1 MIPKQVRERYEK
13 LKNSINEY
21 RRAYHVYDTELIPES
36 ARDTLMKE
44 LAGIEEQY
52 PSIIAP
58 DSPTQRVAG
67 TPLPGFKKVTHKV
80 TQWSFNDAFSEEDIQ
95 QPLQQPVMQSVQQP
109 AQSVQ
114 SVQQPV
120 MMQLVASAG
129 PSVATG
135 FVAIAASTIFSA
147 VLLMLIVKIM
157 NIGSL
162 IPLSNPWMFFIALPV
177 ISLLFSAVAL
187 SVTTRL
193 LRVPGAS
200 FAKASVFVSIQTA
213 LVALVSLLVSFVSL
227 PRITVF
233 AATIVLWFV
242 IFIGYYHASFL
253 KTLATF
259 LLNAVFTALIGIA
272 IAIIVGMLGF
282 GLISSLAGSLGG
294 KLIEQAALQQ
304 PTYQSQGPEQAPI
317 VF

>member
-1 MIPKQVRERYEK
+1 MITHELIEFIKKQDAAGKSRDELSQVLIQHGWAKEDVDEAFMQVGPLGPAPVAAPVQPQQPMQPIEQVRP
-13 LKNSINEY
+13 I
-21 RRAYHVYDTELIPES
+21 
-36 ARDTLMKE
+36 
-44 LAGIEEQY
+44 IE
-52 PSIIAP
+52 PA
-58 DSPTQRVAG
+58 
-67 TPLPGFKKVTHKV
+67 
-80 TQWSFNDAFSEEDIQ
+80 
-95 QPLQQPVMQSVQQP
+95 QPVQPVLQP
-109 AQSVQ
+109 AQPVQ
-114 SVQQPV
+114 PMQQPV
-120 MMQLVASAG
+120 MMQSVVPAG

-135 FVAIAASTIFSA
+135 FMAIAASTIFSA

-157 NIGSL
+157 KIGSL
-162 IPLSNPWMFFIALPV
+162 IPLNNPWIFFIALPV

-200 FAKASVFVSIQTA
+200 FAKASVFVSIQMA
-213 LVALVSLLVSFVSL
+213 LVALMSFLVSLITL

-233 AATIVLWFV
+233 AATLVLWFV

-253 KTLATF
+253 KALATF

-272 IAIIVGMLGF
+272 IAISVGMLGF

-294 KLIEQAALQQ
+294 KLIQQAASQSS
-304 PTYQSQGPEQAPI
+304 YQAEIQDPAPI

>member
-1 MIPKQVRERYEK
+1 MITHELIEFIKKQDAAGKSRDELSQVLIQHGWAKEDVDEAFMQVGPLGPAPVAAPVQPQQPVQPIEQVRP
-13 LKNSINEY
+13 I
-21 RRAYHVYDTELIPES
+21 
-36 ARDTLMKE
+36 
-44 LAGIEEQY
+44 IEPAQ
-52 PSIIAP
+52 PVQ
-58 DSPTQRVAG
+58 TV
-67 TPLPGFKKVTHKV
+67 
-80 TQWSFNDAFSEEDIQ
+80 Q
-95 QPLQQPVMQSVQQP
+95 QPIVQPQSIQQPVMQPVQQP
-109 AQSVQ
+109 AQPVQ
-114 SVQQPV
+114 PMQQPV
-120 MMQLVASAG
+120 MMQSVAPAG

-135 FVAIAASTIFSA
+135 FMAIAASTIFSA

-157 NIGSL
+157 KIGSL
-162 IPLSNPWMFFIALPV
+162 IPLNNPWIFFVALPV

-200 FAKASVFVSIQTA
+200 FAKASVFVSIQMA
-213 LVALVSLLVSFVSL
+213 LVALMSFLVSLITL

-233 AATIVLWFV
+233 AATLVLWFV

-253 KTLATF
+253 KALATF
-259 LLNAVFTALIGIA
+259 LLNAVFTTLIGIA

-294 KLIEQAALQQ
+294 KLIQQATSQSS
-304 PTYQSQGPEQAPI
+304 YQAEIQDPAPI

>member
-1 MIPKQVRERYEK
+1 MITHELIEFIKKQDAAGKSRDELSQVLIQHGWAKEDVDEAFMQVGPLGPAPVAAPVQPQQPMQPIEQVRP
-13 LKNSINEY
+13 I
-21 RRAYHVYDTELIPES
+21 
-36 ARDTLMKE
+36 
-44 LAGIEEQY
+44 IE
-52 PSIIAP
+52 PA
-58 DSPTQRVAG
+58 
-67 TPLPGFKKVTHKV
+67 
-80 TQWSFNDAFSEEDIQ
+80 
-95 QPLQQPVMQSVQQP
+95 QPVQPVLQP
-109 AQSVQ
+109 AQPVQ
-114 SVQQPV
+114 PMQQPV
-120 MMQLVASAG
+120 MMQSVVPAG

-135 FVAIAASTIFSA
+135 FMAIAASTIFSA

-157 NIGSL
+157 KIGSL
-162 IPLSNPWMFFIALPV
+162 IPLNNPWIFFIALPV

-200 FAKASVFVSIQTA
+200 FAKASVFVSIQMA
-213 LVALVSLLVSFVSL
+213 LVALMSFLVSLITL

-233 AATIVLWFV
+233 AATLVLWFV

-253 KTLATF
+253 KALATF

-294 KLIEQAALQQ
+294 KLIQQAASQSS
-304 PTYQSQGPEQAPI
+304 YQAEIQDPAPI

>member
-1 MIPKQVRERYEK
+1 MITHELIEFIKKQEGLGKSRDELSQVLIQHGWAKEDVDEAFMQVGPLGPAPVAAPVQPQQPMQPIEQVRP
-13 LKNSINEY
+13 I
-21 RRAYHVYDTELIPES
+21 
-36 ARDTLMKE
+36 
-44 LAGIEEQY
+44 IE
-52 PSIIAP
+52 PA
-58 DSPTQRVAG
+58 
-67 TPLPGFKKVTHKV
+67 
-80 TQWSFNDAFSEEDIQ
+80 
-95 QPLQQPVMQSVQQP
+95 QPVQPVQQP
-109 AQSVQ
+109 AQPVQ
-114 SVQQPV
+114 PMQQPV
-120 MMQLVASAG
+120 MMQSVVPAG

-135 FVAIAASTIFSA
+135 FMAIAASTIFSA

-157 NIGSL
+157 KIGSL
-162 IPLSNPWMFFIALPV
+162 IPLNNPWIFFIALPV

-200 FAKASVFVSIQTA
+200 FAKASVFVSIQMA
-213 LVALVSLLVSFVSL
+213 LVALMSFLVSLITL

-233 AATIVLWFV
+233 AATLVLWFV

-253 KTLATF
+253 KALATF

-294 KLIEQAALQQ
+294 KLIQQAASQSS
-304 PTYQSQGPEQAPI
+304 YQAEIQDPAPI

>member
-1 MIPKQVRERYEK
+1 MI
-13 LKNSINEY
+13 
-21 RRAYHVYDTELIPES
+21 
-36 ARDTLMKE
+36 
-44 LAGIEEQY
+44 
-52 PSIIAP
+52 
-58 DSPTQRVAG
+58 
-67 TPLPGFKKVTHKV
+67 
-80 TQWSFNDAFSEEDIQ
+80 
-95 QPLQQPVMQSVQQP
+95 QSVAP
-109 AQSVQ
+109 
-114 SVQQPV
+114 
-120 MMQLVASAG
+120 AG

-135 FVAIAASTIFSA
+135 FMAIAASTIFSA

-157 NIGSL
+157 KIGSL
-162 IPLSNPWMFFIALPV
+162 IPLNNPWIFFIALPV

-200 FAKASVFVSIQTA
+200 FAKASVFVSIQMA
-213 LVALVSLLVSFVSL
+213 LVALMSFLVSLITL

-233 AATIVLWFV
+233 AATLVLWFV

-253 KTLATF
+253 KALATF